1 MEADKPGEGAAI
13 LSDLLLVELHG
24 FIIGIGGPI
33 VLDSSCP
40 RPIIF
45 VNPVNIFKNWIRDGR
60 SYIGWPILIVSL
72 NSVVLEVESS
82 VTLKASVK
90 ICIEDNICNMLE
102 STVE

>member
-1 MEADKPGEGAAI
+1 VETDKPGEGAAI
-13 LSDLLLVELHG
+13 LSDLVLVELHG
-24 FIIGIGGPI
+24 IIIGIGGPI
-33 VLDSSCP
+33 VDSSCP
-40 RPIIF
+40 RPIFF
-45 VNPVNIFKNWIRDGR
+45 VNPVNIFKNWIRDGS

-82 VTLKASVK
+82 VTLKTCVK

>member
-13 LSDLLLVELHG
+13 LSDLFLVELHG
-24 FIIGIGGPI
+24 IIIGIGRPI
-33 VLDSSCP
+33 VDSSCP

-45 VNPVNIFKNWIRDGR
+45 INPVNVFKNWIRDGR

-82 VTLKASVK
+82 VTLKTSVK